1 MLAAYA
7 VSADADTPLNA
18 LRVGQIDP
26 PPVPD
31 GWVEVEVRAASLNH
45 HDVFSLR
52 GIGLPAD
59 RLPMIL
65 GCDAAGVTA
74 DGREVVVYAV
84 INDPGFAD
92 NDETYDPRRSLLSE
106 RYPGH
111 ARRGRPGP
119 RRKLSSTSPPELTLR
134 RSRVPADSLADGVPG
149 AVHLRRTPAGRHRAR
164 PGRGWGFRDGG
175 DGDRPGRRL
184 AGLGHL
190 S

>member
-84 INDPGFAD
+84 VNDPAFAD

-106 RYPGH
+106 RHPG
-111 ARRGRPGP
+111 
-119 RRKLSSTSPPELTLR
+119 TLAEVVRVPAGNIVDKPAGADVR

-164 PGRGWGFRDGG
+164 PGRGRGFRNGG
-175 DGDRPGRRL
+175 DGDRSGRRL

-190 S
+190 P